1 MTTTLRI
8 HEADV
13 IARQATH
20 LVGTLGHVSEGK
32 STLVRALT
40 GVRTQR
46 HAAEQQRNITI
57 HLGYANCKIWQNS
70 VTGEV
75 RALGTREA
83 APQSDTTGSSV
94 WSLVA
99 HLSFVDCPGHEAYLA
114 TMLGGAGVMD
124 TACLIV
130 ASNQERIPQPQTLEH
145 LIAAELTGLDRI
157 AVIQNKCDLVDR
169 AGAETAADKI
179 RALVADTIAGSAPL
193 FPVSAQHGWGV
204 SRVLDW
210 LLALPPPPRDLGAP
224 ARLTCV
230 RSFDVNR
237 PGPVVVG
244 GAPLAGAVIG
254 GPLEAGVLAVGDWLE
269 VRPGLLK
276 RGGAGGRAIVA
287 QPLVTRVRGIR
298 CENAELPV
306 AVPGSLLAI
315 ATDLDP
321 ALSASNGMVGQR
333 VGAPGSL
340 PPIVGEITIRFR
352 RLRREEYAFGRH
364 HVGDRLRICS
374 GVATTEGTLVERGE
388 SHVVRV
394 RLDRPLC
401 LGVGEQVSVL
411 RRHEEAGRELLEG
424 VGLVRAVEE
433 WPDVAAAE
441 GAELA
446 VAPARTVEWV
456 PIARSEFSA
465 ASGSIAYADLLADT
479 MSHREE
485 LVDGG
490 RLRLEEPRV
499 ERIPRHTVWVNWPAM
514 YEALTCVDVSGAAA
528 VSYHAHL
535 REFLESELTTSS
547 SENADGQLILRGT
560 WRVDDLR
567 GLLRRYVGAFK
578 RCLQCR
584 GYATGLVRVDGTL
597 KVRCARCRCENV
609 TGHTSAR

>member
-8 HEADV
+8 LEADV

-57 HLGYANCKIWQNS
+57 HLGYANCKIWQNA

-75 RALGTREA
+75 RALGTKEA
-83 APQSDTTGSSV
+83 APSSSTADGSP

-124 TACLIV
+124 TACLII

-145 LIAAELTGLDRI
+145 LIAAELTGLERI
-157 AVIQNKCDLVDR
+157 AVVQNKCDLVDHAVAEVA
-169 AGAETAADKI
+169 AGKI
-179 RALVADTIAGSAPL
+179 RDLVADTIAGTAPL

-210 LLALPPPPRDLGAP
+210 LLALPPPPRDLAAP
-224 ARLTCV
+224 VRLTCV

-244 GAPLAGAVIG
+244 GTPLAGAVIG
-254 GPLEAGVLAVGDWLE
+254 GPLETGVLAVGDWLE

-276 RGGAGGRAIVA
+276 RGGAGGRTIVA
-287 QPLVTRVRGIR
+287 QPLMTRVRAIR
-298 CENAELPV
+298 CENADLPV
-306 AVPGSLLAI
+306 AIPGSLLAI

-333 VGAPGSL
+333 VGVPGSL
-340 PPIVGEITIRFR
+340 PPIVGEITVKFR
-352 RLRREEYAFGRH
+352 RLRREEYTFSRH
-364 HVGDRLRICS
+364 HVGDRLRVCS

-388 SHVVRV
+388 GHIVRI

-401 LGVGEQVSVL
+401 LGIGEQVSVL
-411 RRHEEAGRELLEG
+411 RRHAEAGRELLEG

-433 WPDVAAAE
+433 WPDVEAAE
-441 GAELA
+441 GASLA
-446 VAPARTVEWV
+446 VAPDRRVEWIPV
-456 PIARSEFSA
+456 VRPEFSVA
-465 ASGSIAYADLLADT
+465 APTYVDLLADT
-479 MSHREE
+479 MSHRDE

-514 YEALTCVDVSGAAA
+514 YGALTSTEVVGDVT
-528 VSYHAHL
+528 YHAHL
-535 REFLESELTTSS
+535 REFLESELTATS
-547 SENADGQLILRGT
+547 SENADGQLILRGN
-560 WRVDDLR
+560 WRTDDLR

-597 KVRCARCRCENV
+597 KVRCARCQCENAIV
-609 TGHTSAR
+609 GV

>member
-1 MTTTLRI
+1 MTTILRV

-13 IARQATH
+13 LVRQATH

-75 RALGTREA
+75 RALGTRDADPEG
-83 APQSDTTGSSV
+83 SD

-99 HLSFVDCPGHEAYLA
+99 HFSFVDCPGHEAYLA
-114 TMLGGAGVMD
+114 TMLGGATVMD
-124 TACLIV
+124 TACLII
-130 ASNQERIPQPQTLEH
+130 ASNQETIPQPQTLEH
-145 LIAAELTGLDRI
+145 LIAAELMGLERI
-157 AVIQNKCDLVDR
+157 AVVQNKCDLVDLS
-169 AGAETAADKI
+169 GAVVAADKI
-179 RALVADTIAGSAPL
+179 RVLVTDTVAGAAPV

-210 LLALPPPPRDLGAP
+210 LLALPPPPRSLDAP

-237 PGPVVVG
+237 PGPVTVG
-244 GAPLAGAVIG
+244 DPPLAGAVIG

-276 RGGAGGRAIVA
+276 PGSHAGQILV

-298 CENAELPV
+298 CESSDLPL

-340 PPIVGEITIRFR
+340 PPIVGEIVVQFR
-352 RLRREEYAFGRH
+352 RLRREGFTFSRH
-364 HVGDRLRICS
+364 RVGDRLRVCS
-374 GVATTEGTLVERGE
+374 GVATTEGTLVERGDGRL
-388 SHVVRV
+388 VRI

-424 VGLVRAVEE
+424 IGLIQEVED
-433 WPDVAAAE
+433 WPDVLPADGAA
-441 GAELA
+441 LA
-446 VAPARTVEWV
+446 VAPDRTVEWIPV
-456 PIARSEFSA
+456 DRPEFSVA
-465 ASGSIAYADLLADT
+465 APPSFVDLLADT
-479 MSHREE
+479 MARRDA
-485 LVDGG
+485 LVAGG
-490 RLRLEEPRV
+490 GSGRMRIGEPHV
-499 ERIPRHTVWVNWPAM
+499 KRIPKHTVWLNWTAIHG
-514 YEALTCVDVSGAAA
+514 ALSVDAPTGVL
-528 VSYHAHL
+528 SYQVHFK
-535 REFLESELTTSS
+535 EFLERELVTSS
-547 SENADGQLILRGT
+547 SENAEGQLILRGI

-567 GLLRRYVGAFK
+567 GLLRRYVDTFK
-578 RCLQCR
+578 RCLQCQ
-584 GYATGLVRVDGTL
+584 GYSTGLVHADGVL
-597 KVRCARCRCENV
+597 KVRCGRCRCENV
-609 TGHTSAR
+609 TA

>member
-1 MTTTLRI
+1 MTTILRI
-8 HEADV
+8 NEADV

-57 HLGYANCKIWQNS
+57 HLGYANCKIWQNA

-75 RALGTREA
+75 RALGTKEA
-83 APQSDTTGSSV
+83 APQSDTTGGTC

-130 ASNQERIPQPQTLEH
+130 ASNQETIPQPQTLEH
-145 LIAAELTGLDRI
+145 LIAAELTGLERI
-157 AVIQNKCDLVDR
+157 AVVQNKCDLVDLS
-169 AGAETAADKI
+169 GAEVAAAKI
-179 RALVADTIAGSAPL
+179 RALVTDTVAGTAPL

-210 LLALPPPPRDLGAP
+210 LLALPPPSRDLNAP

-237 PGPVVVG
+237 PGPVTVG
-244 GAPLAGAVIG
+244 NPLAGAVIG
-254 GPLEAGVLAVGDWLE
+254 GPLETGVLAVGDWLE

-276 RGGAGGRAIVA
+276 RGGASGRTIVA
-287 QPLVTRVRGIR
+287 QPLVTRVRAIR
-298 CENAELPV
+298 CENADLPV

-333 VGAPGSL
+333 VGVPGSL
-340 PPIVGEITIRFR
+340 PPIVGEITIKFR

-364 HVGDRLRICS
+364 HAGDRLRICS

-388 SHVVRV
+388 GHVVRV

-411 RRHEEAGRELLEG
+411 RRHAEAGRELLEG

-446 VAPARTVEWV
+446 VAPERTVEWIPV
-456 PIARSEFSA
+456 ERPEFSRVA
-465 ASGSIAYADLLADT
+465 AAFTELLADT

-485 LVDGG
+485 LAAVGG
-490 RLRLEEPRV
+490 VRLRLEEPRV
-499 ERIPRHTVWVNWPAM
+499 ERIPRHTVWANWPAVHG
-514 YEALTCVDVSGAAA
+514 ALTFEDVSGD
-528 VSYHAHL
+528 VSYHAHF
-535 REFLESELTTSS
+535 REFLEGELSTTS
-547 SENADGQLILRGT
+547 SENAEGQLILRGT
-560 WRVDDLR
+560 WRADDLR

-578 RCLQCR
+578 RCLQCQ
-584 GYATGLVRVDGTL
+584 GYATGLVRVDGVL

-609 TGHTSAR
+609 TGCAGAR

>member
-1 MTTTLRI
+1 MRI

-57 HLGYANCKIWQNS
+57 HLGYANCKIWQNA

-83 APQSDTTGSSV
+83 APGPTDS

-130 ASNQERIPQPQTLEH
+130 ASNQQTIPQPQTLEH
-145 LIAAELTGLDRI
+145 LIAAELTGLERI
-157 AVIQNKCDLVDR
+157 AVVQNKCDLVDQ
-169 AGAETAADKI
+169 AGAEVAADKI
-179 RALVADTIAGSAPL
+179 RALVADTIAGTAPL

-210 LLALPPPPRDLGAP
+210 LLALPPPPRDLNAP

-237 PGPVVVG
+237 PGPITVG

-254 GPLEAGVLAVGDWLE
+254 GPLETGVLAVGDWLE

-276 RGGAGGRAIVA
+276 RGAGGKIVV
-287 QPLVTRVRGIR
+287 QPLVTRVRAIR
-298 CENAELPV
+298 CENADLPV

-333 VGAPGSL
+333 VGVPGSL
-340 PPIVGEITIRFR
+340 PPIVGEITIKFR

-364 HVGDRLRICS
+364 RVGDRLRICS

-424 VGLVRAVEE
+424 VGLVRGVED
-433 WPDVAAAE
+433 WPDVATAE
-441 GAELA
+441 GSELA
-446 VAPARTVEWV
+446 IAPSRTVEWI
-456 PIARSEFSA
+456 PIIRPEFSVVGA
-465 ASGSIAYADLLADT
+465 AAPTYADLLADT

-514 YEALTCVDVSGAAA
+514 YEALTCAEVTGAET
-528 VSYHAHL
+528 VSYHSHL
-535 REFLESELTTSS
+535 REFLESELTTTS
-547 SENADGQLILRGT
+547 SENAEGQLILRGT
-560 WRVDDLR
+560 WRAGDLR
-567 GLLRRYVGAFK
+567 GLLRRYVSSFK

-609 TGHTSAR
+609 TGHTSA